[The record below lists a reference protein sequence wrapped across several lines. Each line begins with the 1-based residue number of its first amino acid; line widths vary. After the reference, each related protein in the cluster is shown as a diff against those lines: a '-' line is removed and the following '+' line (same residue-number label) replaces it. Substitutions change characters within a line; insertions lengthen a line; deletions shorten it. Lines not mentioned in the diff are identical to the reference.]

1 MSTGESPADIVARI
15 RRTGIKPGEQRAYI
29 VASVLAS
36 VTVIVTGMHD
46 PGIARE
52 MRFETAATL
61 EEALERAVAITGTPA
76 TAAIVP
82 HALTTLPIIPGSA

>member
-1 MSTGESPADIVARI
+1 MSTGESPAEIVERI

-36 VTVIVTGMHD
+36 ITVIVTGMTD
-46 PGIARE
+46 PAIAQA
-52 MRFETAATL
+52 MGFETATSLDA
-61 EEALERAVAITGTPA
+61 ALDRAVEIVGTPA

-82 HALTTLPIIPGSA
+82 HALTTLPIIQQNT

>member
-1 MSTGESPADIVARI
+1 IM
-15 RRTGIKPGEQRAYI
+15 PGEQRAYI

-46 PGIARE
+46 PSIARS
-52 MRFETAATL
+52 MGFETAATI
-61 EEALERAVAITGTPA
+61 EDALERAVEITGKPA

-82 HALTTLPIIPGSA
+82 HALTTLPIIPQKP